1 MKRAPQPEYD
11 ENGLAK
17 EIPFKASIMQNC
29 GSELASNETL
39 EVEGATVK
47 LILFPY
53 VIRRGDEYG
62 ENYLTETTVIP
73 MQVLVNRPQH
83 RSKSS
88 IKSAES
94 AGLNRGEDS
103 EKNTHP

>member
-1 MKRAPQPEYD
+1 MKRTPQPEYD

-17 EIPFKASIMQNC
+17 EIPPKASIMQNC
-29 GSELASNETL
+29 GVASASDETL
-39 EVEGATVK
+39 EVEGATIK

-73 MQVLVNRPQH
+73 MQVLVNRPHLDQ
-83 RSKSS
+83 S
-88 IKSAES
+88 
-94 AGLNRGEDS
+94 
-103 EKNTHP
+103 